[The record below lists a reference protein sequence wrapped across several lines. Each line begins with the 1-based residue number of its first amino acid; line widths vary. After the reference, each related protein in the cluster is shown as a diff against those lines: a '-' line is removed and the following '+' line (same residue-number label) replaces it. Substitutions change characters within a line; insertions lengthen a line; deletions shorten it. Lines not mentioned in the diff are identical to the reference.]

1 METYV
6 GWNKFDLE
14 ILNARSLS
22 VQLTLHHFQCYT
34 EVSHCI
40 TMLQSEAGIIHSN
53 FYFLNEF
60 RSDYRRRLK
69 YDQKFVHHSNGICD
83 ILGGI
88 DQVVAT
94 LLTAPDFT
102 ITTEQQERLR
112 HYTDRNFQPKQLIWS
127 LDPTNYFLYKFSPRF
142 HGYIFNK
149 WTVSMLVFMST
160 GWIVVYIVA
169 AYEYSLIIGIFVL
182 FFLILWC
189 IAVLLCVN
197 QRVLRL
203 VLKSPMFWAKQWIVV
218 MSAIYHLAHAIH
230 NWRDNVRDSVQILN
244 EALFLTLCIMSVSL
258 LCCVDGLTNFSHSR
272 KVKVVL
278 IGFTALVLFIVSW
291 MYELGFVPKT
301 PLILDFVF
309 GLKFNVTT
317 NLISSMRS
325 LCLFFVIQTFG
336 AYRNKGRCSALLYS
350 PYLDWS
356 GNIMD
361 TNETKPELCSL
372 PSNSMVCSILL
383 HLRAHYVLSI
393 AQESTTGNAATVIVD
408 NDLELL

>member
-14 ILNARSLS
+14 ILNVRSLS
-22 VQLTLHHFQCYT
+22 VQLTLHHFQFYT
-34 EVSHCI
+34 EVSHCV

-60 RSDYRRRLK
+60 RSDYRGRLK
-69 YDQKFVHHSNGICD
+69 YDQRFVHHSNEICN

-94 LLTAPDFT
+94 LLTSPYFT
-102 ITTEQQERLR
+102 MQTEQQERLR
-112 HYTDRNFQPKQLIWS
+112 HYTDRDYQPKQLIWS
-127 LDPTNYFLYKFSPRF
+127 LDPTNYCLYKCSPRF
-142 HGYIFNK
+142 HGCIFHK
-149 WTVSMLVFMST
+149 WTVGMLVFIST
-160 GWIVVYIVA
+160 GWIVVYIV

-182 FFLILWC
+182 FPLILWC
-189 IAVLLCVN
+189 IAALLCVN
-197 QRVLRL
+197 QIVLRL
-203 VLKSPMFWAKQWIVV
+203 VLKSPMFWAKQLIVV
-218 MSAIYHLAHAIH
+218 IFAICHLPHAIH
-230 NWRDNVRDSVQILN
+230 TWRDNVRDSVLIVN
-244 EALFLTLCIMSVSL
+244 EALFLTFCIIAVTL
-258 LCCVDGLTNFSHSR
+258 LCCVDGLTNFSHAR
-272 KVKVVL
+272 NVKVMA
-278 IGFTALVLFIVSW
+278 IGFTAFALFIGSW

-336 AYRNKGRCSALLYS
+336 ALRNKDRCSALSYS

-361 TNETKPELCSL
+361 TKETKPELCNL

-383 HLRAHYVLSI
+383 HLRAEYVLSV